1 MGPHLADQEGVVG
14 TKPPGQ
20 GLAEGGELGPQLAAP
35 APRAP
40 PGRLCRGRAPR
51 ALPGPTPQDVVG
63 DGGQLDAGDAHAGH
77 HAVPMHIQPPAPL
90 DQPLPAHPSSGRVA
104 GAGRSFVCTILL
116 VGLVAPLRGSEKLPR
131 QFQSGLAVP
140 KTDGV
145 CQTRARGQDSRSTCC
160 GWAPAHDYFSRVH
173 SDALKTAATRHYVR
187 SDQPE
192 LHFRAGFRI
201 NPCPPDRVW
210 AKDRARTPA
219 ARRSLRSAYRR

>member
-116 VGLVAPLRGSEKLPR
+116 VGLVAPLRGSESSHANFSP
-131 QFQSGLAVP
+131 
-140 KTDGV
+140 
-145 CQTRARGQDSRSTCC
+145 DSRYQK
-160 GWAPAHDYFSRVH
+160 P
-173 SDALKTAATRHYVR
+173 TASARHR
-187 SDQPE
+187 
-192 LHFRAGFRI
+192 R
-201 NPCPPDRVW
+201 
-210 AKDRARTPA
+210 A
-219 ARRSLRSAYRR
+219 ARIADLHAAGGRPPMTISVGFTQMP